1 MIKIRFVF
9 SFLTFIFSSRYLKI
23 LEFFMWKMYI
33 LFTEH
38 ENNERF
44 LYNLSSFWEKKK
56 IIIPKD
62 TEKNI
67 NNYI

>member
-9 SFLTFIFSSRYLKI
+9 SFLSFIFSSRYLKI

-56 IIIPKD
+56 KKK
-62 TEKNI
+62 TKRYREKH
-67 NNYI
+67 